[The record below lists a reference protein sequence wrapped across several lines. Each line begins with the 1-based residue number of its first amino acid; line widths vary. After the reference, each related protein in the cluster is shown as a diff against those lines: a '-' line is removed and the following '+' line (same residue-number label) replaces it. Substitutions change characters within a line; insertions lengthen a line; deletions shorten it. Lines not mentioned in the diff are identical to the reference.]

1 MNTLENENLGFMYIA
16 EETSPIDFGVKN
28 VHVYN
33 QNGVFYVEFDT
44 CLHSFNVI
52 NRNNR
57 QYMSDNVMENITGS
71 ERIQSMLADNAWYGE
86 MDHPT
91 QETQNAKLTPE
102 RIQAIWMPNRSH
114 KIMNP
119 SLSGDLLLARIQTA
133 SGTEAGR
140 GFAAEIIQGLIPS
153 FSCRAIASLKLIN
166 GKPTVIVKKII
177 TYDWVLFPSH
187 KEAKITGTAKGVT
200 KSIKTF
206 TESVGDAVSTGV
218 KRFKEFST
226 ECMIPLTE
234 ILENVG
240 RKDINTQIIMESFD
254 LSNEDLL
261 GFNET
266 GDHIKI
272 KCDNNIIYSKISPDS
287 VKEVNDFYNS
297 FKL

>member
-1 MNTLENENLGFMYIA
+1 MTTMENENMGFMYIA
-16 EETSPIDFGVKN
+16 EQTSPDDYKITDIN
-28 VHVYN
+28 VYN
-33 QNGVFYVEFDT
+33 QNGVFYVEFDS
-44 CLHSFNVI
+44 CLHSFDVI

-57 QYMSDNVMENITGS
+57 QYTAENVMSNITGS

-102 RIQAIWMPNRSH
+102 RIQSIWMPNRSH

-119 SLSGDLLLARIQTA
+119 HLSGNLLMARIQTA

-140 GFAAEIIQGLIPS
+140 GFASKIIQGLIPC

-187 KEAKITGTAKGVT
+187 KEATITSAPKGVKKT
-200 KSIKTF
+200 IKTF
-206 TESVGDAVSTGV
+206 TESVGDVVSGGL
-218 KRFKEFST
+218 KKFKDFSK
-226 ECMIPLTE
+226 ECAIPLTE

-240 RKDINTQIIMESFD
+240 KKDINTQVIMESFD
-254 LSNEDLL
+254 LTNDDLI
-261 GFNET
+261 GFNESR
-266 GDHIKI
+266 DHIKI
-272 KCDNNIIYSKISPDS
+272 KCDNNIIYSKISPEC
-287 VKEVNDFYNS
+287 VKEVNDFYTS